1 MKVLDG
7 TLRGSYV
14 EAGLRI
20 GEEDCPLGGMVFSSL
35 IGDRGI
41 PDGMEYSDS
50 VNSVYCEDRRSGTF
64 KNVPICCWLAC
75 FSIGLGTLLECFA
88 VATEQFGKHGLRHL
102 AEVDRASLGIH

>member
-1 MKVLDG
+1 MNVLESI
-7 TLRGSYV
+7 LRGSYV

-50 VNSVYCEDRRSGTF
+50 VNSAYCEDRRSGTF
-64 KNVPICCWLAC
+64 KNVPICCWLARL
-75 FSIGLGTLLECFA
+75 SIGLGRPLKCFA
-88 VATEQFGKHGLRHL
+88 VAAEQFGEHDLCHL
-102 AEVDRASLGIH
+102 AEVDRALVSIH